1 MLKRVFDIISSLMVL
16 LIIFPLL
23 ILISIL
29 IKLDSKGQIFYYQK
43 RIGLNGKEFN
53 LYKFRTMKPGS
64 DKKGLLTVGNDSRIT
79 RVGSFLRKS
88 KLDELPQLF
97 NIITGDMSV
106 VGPRPETPNYVELY
120 NEEQRKVLNIKPGLT
135 DYASLEFINENE
147 LLAKHDNPEKVYI
160 ETIMPQKL
168 RLNLKYIQDQNF
180 LLDLKIIFRTIFKI
194 LN

>member
-43 RIGLNGKEFN
+43 RIGLKGNEFN

-88 KLDELPQLF
+88 KLDEIPQLF

-147 LLAKHDNPEKVYI
+147 LLAKHDKPEQAYI

-168 RLNLKYIQDQNF
+168 RLNLKYIQDKNF

>member
-79 RVGSFLRKS
+79 RVGSILRKL
-88 KLDELPQLF
+88 KLDEIPQLF